1 MEIKLTVKEINEKE
15 AILKFE
21 DGVVLSWPTTRLPK
35 ESKTGEILTFIIRD
49 GGSDKEPEQLAK
61 DLLNEIL
68 NIE

>member
-1 MEIKLTVKEINEKE
+1 MEIKLSVKELNDKE

-21 DGVVLSWPTTRLPK
+21 DGQIVSWPTTRLPK
-35 ESKTGEILTFIIRD
+35 EIKPGEILTFVIRD